1 MTVMSGTNV
10 QPRLKLFTLAWPI
23 FVEQLLRLMLG
34 YVSVFMLGHYS
45 DEAVAATGVANQ
57 ILAIS
62 VIFYGFL
69 TVGVQIVVAQLIGAK
84 RFKRVERVIT
94 NGLVV
99 AFLIGVAM
107 SLIFILFGDAFLRML
122 GLSETLVV
130 VGSPFIRIIG
140 GISVVIALY
149 SSILPILRTHGYVRQ
164 AMLVPITVSVI
175 NVVFNYLFLYG
186 KLSFLDLGVTGVG
199 IAVCIAN
206 VIGMLMSAWMLKKYI
221 GYVFRWQKLK
231 QCSRKML
238 GAILR
243 YGLPSAGENLSYAG
257 SQLVV
262 TAIIAFLGT
271 EALTTKVYASTIS
284 QFVALFAMSIGQ
296 ASQIIIGRAVGAR
309 DIDAAYRQGIKS
321 WRLGLMVA
329 LSISVVIYLLA
340 EPIMQLFTPNQ
351 EIIALTKKLF
361 MLSILLELGRA
372 TNIIVISSLN
382 ATGDVRFPFICGIIV
397 MWIVSLP
404 FSYLLGVYIGWGLVG
419 VWIAYII
426 DEGLRAML
434 MYRRWHSRVWTT
446 KSVF

>member
-1 MTVMSGTNV
+1 MSGVET
-10 QPRLKLFTLAWPI
+10 QGRLGLYTLAWPI

-69 TVGVQIVVAQLIGAK
+69 TVGVQIVVSQLIGAK
-84 RFKRVERVIT
+84 RFRRVERVIT

-99 AFLIGVAM
+99 AFLIGVIM
-107 SLIFILFGDAFLRML
+107 SLIFVVFGDSFLRML
-122 GLSETLVV
+122 GLSHELVA

-164 AMLVPITVSVI
+164 AMLVPITVSVV
-175 NVVFNYLFLYG
+175 NVVLNYLFLYG
-186 KLSFLDLGVTGVG
+186 KLSFLGLGVTGVG
-199 IAVCIAN
+199 IAVGIAN

-221 GYVFRWQKLK
+221 GYVFRWQKLQ

-309 DIDAAYRQGIKS
+309 EIDAAYRQGVKS
-321 WRLGLMVA
+321 WRLGMLVA
-329 LSISVVIYLLA
+329 LSISVVIYLFA
-340 EPIMQLFTPNQ
+340 VPIMQLFTGNQ
-351 EIIALTKKLF
+351 EIIALTKRLF
-361 MLSILLELGRA
+361 LFSILLELGRA
-372 TNIIVISSLN
+372 TNIIIISSLN

-404 FSYLLGVYIGWGLVG
+404 FSYLLGVSAGLGLVG
-419 VWIAYII
+419 VWLAYII
-426 DEGLRAML
+426 DEGLRAVL
-434 MYRRWHSRVWTT
+434 MFRRWRSRVWTT
-446 KSVF
+446 KSMF

>member
-1 MTVMSGTNV
+1 MTGMESQV
-10 QPRLKLFTLAWPI
+10 RLGLFTLAWPI

-69 TVGVQIVVAQLIGAK
+69 TVGVQIVVAQLLGAK
-84 RFKRVERVIT
+84 RFRRVERVIT

-107 SLIFILFGDAFLRML
+107 SLVFVLFGDAFLRML
-122 GLSETLVV
+122 GLSDELVV

-140 GISVVIALY
+140 GISVIIALY
-149 SSILPILRTHGYVRQ
+149 SSILPILRTHGFVRQ
-164 AMLVPITVSVI
+164 AMLVPITVSVV

-186 KLSFLDLGVTGVG
+186 QLSFLGLGVTGVG

-221 GYVFRWQKLK
+221 GYVFRWQKLR

-243 YGLPSAGENLSYAG
+243 FGLPSAGENLSYAG

-309 DIDAAYRQGIKS
+309 EIESAYRQGVKS
-321 WRLGLMVA
+321 WRLGLLVA
-329 LSISVVIYLLA
+329 FSLSLIIFLLA
-340 EPIMQLFTPNQ
+340 EPIMQLFTPNPQ
-351 EIIALTKKLF
+351 VIALTKKLF
-361 MLSILLELGRA
+361 MWHCCKVSDEAAFCLIQRPYISKTLL
-372 TNIIVISSLN
+372 T
-382 ATGDVRFPFICGIIV
+382 
-397 MWIVSLP
+397 
-404 FSYLLGVYIGWGLVG
+404 
-419 VWIAYII
+419 
-426 DEGLRAML
+426 
-434 MYRRWHSRVWTT
+434 RR
-446 KSVF
+446 

>member
-1 MTVMSGTNV
+1 MSGVET
-10 QPRLKLFTLAWPI
+10 QGRLGLYTLAWPI

-69 TVGVQIVVAQLIGAK
+69 TVGVQIVVSQLIGAK

-99 AFLIGVAM
+99 AFLIGVIM
-107 SLIFILFGDAFLRML
+107 SLIFVVFGDSFLRML
-122 GLSETLVV
+122 GLSHELVA

-164 AMLVPITVSVI
+164 AMLVPITVSVV
-175 NVVFNYLFLYG
+175 NVVLNYLFLYG
-186 KLSFLDLGVTGVG
+186 KLSFLGLGVTGVG
-199 IAVCIAN
+199 IAVGIAN

-221 GYVFRWQKLK
+221 GYVFRWQKLQ

-243 YGLPSAGENLSYAG
+243 FGLPSAGENLSYAG

-309 DIDAAYRQGIKS
+309 EIDAAYRQGVKS
-321 WRLGLMVA
+321 WRLGMLVA
-329 LSISVVIYLLA
+329 LSISVLIYLFA
-340 EPIMQLFTPNQ
+340 VPIMQLFTGNQ
-351 EIIALTKKLF
+351 EIIALTKRLF
-361 MLSILLELGRA
+361 LFSILLELGRA

-404 FSYLLGVYIGWGLVG
+404 FSYLLGVSAGLGLVG
-419 VWIAYII
+419 VWLAYII
-426 DEGLRAML
+426 DEGLRAVL
-434 MYRRWHSRVWTT
+434 MFRRWRSRVWTT
-446 KSVF
+446 KSMF

>member
-1 MTVMSGTNV
+1 MSGV
-10 QPRLKLFTLAWPI
+10 QTQGRLGLYTLAWPI

-69 TVGVQIVVAQLIGAK
+69 TVGVQIVVSQLIGAK

-99 AFLIGVAM
+99 AFLIGVIM
-107 SLIFILFGDAFLRML
+107 SLVFVLFGDSFLRML
-122 GLSETLVV
+122 GLSQQLVA

-149 SSILPILRTHGYVRQ
+149 SSILPILRTHGFVRQ
-164 AMLVPITVSVI
+164 AMLVPITVSVV
-175 NVVFNYLFLYG
+175 NVVLNYLFLYG
-186 KLSFLDLGVTGVG
+186 KLSFLGLGVTGVG
-199 IAVCIAN
+199 IAVGIAN
-206 VIGMLMSAWMLKKYI
+206 LIGMLMSVWMLKKYI
-221 GYVFRWQKLK
+221 GYVFRWQKLQ

-243 YGLPSAGENLSYAG
+243 YGLPSAGENLSYGG

-309 DIDAAYRQGIKS
+309 EIDAAYRQGVKS
-321 WRLGLMVA
+321 WRLGMLVA
-329 LSISVVIYLLA
+329 LSISVVIYLFA
-340 EPIMQLFTPNQ
+340 EPIMQLFTGNQ
-351 EIIALTKKLF
+351 EIIALTKRLF
-361 MLSILLELGRA
+361 LFSILL
-372 TNIIVISSLN
+372 
-382 ATGDVRFPFICGIIV
+382 
-397 MWIVSLP
+397 
-404 FSYLLGVYIGWGLVG
+404 
-419 VWIAYII
+419 
-426 DEGLRAML
+426 
-434 MYRRWHSRVWTT
+434 
-446 KSVF
+446 

>member
-1 MTVMSGTNV
+1 MSGVET
-10 QPRLKLFTLAWPI
+10 QGRLGLYTLAWPI

-69 TVGVQIVVAQLIGAK
+69 TVGVQIVVSQLIGAK

-99 AFLIGVAM
+99 AFLIGVIM
-107 SLIFILFGDAFLRML
+107 SLIFVVFGDSFLRML
-122 GLSETLVV
+122 GLSHELVA

-164 AMLVPITVSVI
+164 AMLVPITVSVV
-175 NVVFNYLFLYG
+175 NVVLNYLFLYG
-186 KLSFLDLGVTGVG
+186 KLSFFGLGVTGVG
-199 IAVCIAN
+199 IAVGIAN

-221 GYVFRWQKLK
+221 GYVFRWQKLQ

-309 DIDAAYRQGIKS
+309 EIDAAYRQGVKS
-321 WRLGLMVA
+321 WRLGMLVA
-329 LSISVVIYLLA
+329 LSISVLIYLFA
-340 EPIMQLFTPNQ
+340 VPIMQLFTGNQ
-351 EIIALTKKLF
+351 EIIALTKRLF
-361 MLSILLELGRA
+361 LFSILLELGRA

-404 FSYLLGVYIGWGLVG
+404 FSYLLGVSAGLGLVG
-419 VWIAYII
+419 VWLAYII
-426 DEGLRAML
+426 DEGLRAVL
-434 MYRRWHSRVWTT
+434 MFRRWRSRVWTT
-446 KSVF
+446 KSMF

>member
-1 MTVMSGTNV
+1 MSGAQT
-10 QPRLKLFTLAWPI
+10 QPRLGLFTLAWPI
-23 FVEQLLRLMLG
+23 FIEQLLRLMLG

-107 SLIFILFGDAFLRML
+107 SLVFVLFGDSFLRML
-122 GLSETLVV
+122 GLNERLVA

-140 GISVVIALY
+140 GISVIIALY

-164 AMLVPITVSVI
+164 AMLVPITVSAV

-206 VIGMLMSAWMLKKYI
+206 VVGMLMSAWMLKKYI

-238 GAILR
+238 AAILR
-243 YGLPSAGENLSYAG
+243 FGLPSAGENLSYAG

-262 TAIIAFLGT
+262 TVIIATLGT

-309 DIDAAYRQGIKS
+309 ELDKAYQQGMKS
-321 WRLGLMVA
+321 WRLGQVVA
-329 LSISVVIYLLA
+329 LTLSIAIYLLG
-340 EPIMQLFTPNQ
+340 EPIMRLFTASAEVIAMTHQLF
-351 EIIALTKKLF
+351 
-361 MLSILLELGRA
+361 LLAIFLEMGRT

-404 FSYLLGVYIGWGLVG
+404 FSYLLGIYAGLGLVG
-419 VWIAYII
+419 VWLAYII
-426 DEGLRAML
+426 DEGLRGLL
-434 MYRRWHSRVWTT
+434 MYRRWRSRIWIS

>member
-1 MTVMSGTNV
+1 MTGMESQV
-10 QPRLKLFTLAWPI
+10 RLGLFTLAWPI

-69 TVGVQIVVAQLIGAK
+69 TVGVQIVVAQLLGAK
-84 RFKRVERVIT
+84 RFRRVERVIT
-94 NGLVV
+94 NSLVV

-107 SLIFILFGDAFLRML
+107 SLVFVLFGDAFLRML
-122 GLSETLVV
+122 GLSDELVV

-140 GISVVIALY
+140 GISVIIALY
-149 SSILPILRTHGYVRQ
+149 SSILPILRTHGFVRQ
-164 AMLVPITVSVI
+164 AMLVPITVSVV

-186 KLSFLDLGVTGVG
+186 QLSFLGLGVTGVG

-221 GYVFRWQKLK
+221 GYVFRWQKLR

-243 YGLPSAGENLSYAG
+243 FGLPSAGENLSYAG

-296 ASQIIIGRAVGAR
+296 ASQIIIGRAAGAR
-309 DIDAAYRQGIKS
+309 EIESAYRQGVKS
-321 WRLGLMVA
+321 WRLGLLVA
-329 LSISVVIYLLA
+329 FSLSLIIFLLA
-340 EPIMQLFTPNQ
+340 EPIMQLFTPNPQ
-351 EIIALTKKLF
+351 VIALTKKLF

-372 TNIIVISSLN
+372 TNIILISSLN

-404 FSYLLGVYIGWGLVG
+404 FSYLLGVYIGMGLVG
-419 VWIAYII
+419 VWLAYII

-434 MYRRWHSRVWTT
+434 MYRRWRSRVWTT
-446 KSVF
+446 KSMF

>member
-1 MTVMSGTNV
+1 MSGV
-10 QPRLKLFTLAWPI
+10 QTQGRLGLYTLAWPI

-69 TVGVQIVVAQLIGAK
+69 TVGVQIVVSQLIGAK

-99 AFLIGVAM
+99 AFLIGVIM
-107 SLIFILFGDAFLRML
+107 SLVFVLFGDSFLRML
-122 GLSETLVV
+122 GLSQQLVA

-149 SSILPILRTHGYVRQ
+149 SSILPILRTHGFVRQ
-164 AMLVPITVSVI
+164 AMLVPITVSVV
-175 NVVFNYLFLYG
+175 NVVLNYLFLYG
-186 KLSFLDLGVTGVG
+186 KLSFLGLGVTGVG
-199 IAVCIAN
+199 IAVGIAN
-206 VIGMLMSAWMLKKYI
+206 LIGMLMSVWMLKKYI
-221 GYVFRWQKLK
+221 GYVFRWQKLQ

-243 YGLPSAGENLSYAG
+243 YGLPSAGENLSYGG

-309 DIDAAYRQGIKS
+309 EIDAAYRQGVKS
-321 WRLGLMVA
+321 WRLGMLVA
-329 LSISVVIYLLA
+329 LSISVVIYLFA
-340 EPIMQLFTPNQ
+340 EPIMQLFTGNQ
-351 EIIALTKKLF
+351 EIIALTKRLF
-361 MLSILLELGRA
+361 LFSILLELGRA

-404 FSYLLGVYIGWGLVG
+404 FSYLLGVYAGLGLVG
-419 VWIAYII
+419 VWLAYII
-426 DEGLRAML
+426 DEGVRAVL
-434 MYRRWHSRVWTT
+434 MFRRWRSRVWTT
-446 KSVF
+446 KSMF

>member
-1 MTVMSGTNV
+1 MTGTESQV
-10 QPRLKLFTLAWPI
+10 RLGLFTLAWPI

-69 TVGVQIVVAQLIGAK
+69 TVGVQIVVAQLLGAK
-84 RFKRVERVIT
+84 RFRRIERVIT

-107 SLIFILFGDAFLRML
+107 SLVFVLFGDAFLRML
-122 GLSETLVV
+122 GLSDELVV

-140 GISVVIALY
+140 GISVIIALY
-149 SSILPILRTHGYVRQ
+149 SSILPILRTHGFVRQ
-164 AMLVPITVSVI
+164 AMLVPITVSVV

-186 KLSFLDLGVTGVG
+186 KLSFLGLGVTGVG

-221 GYVFRWQKLK
+221 GYVFRWQKLR

-243 YGLPSAGENLSYAG
+243 FGLPSAGENLSYAG

-309 DIDAAYRQGIKS
+309 EIESAYRQGIKS
-321 WRLGLMVA
+321 WRLGLLVA
-329 LSISVVIYLLA
+329 FSLSLAIFLLA

-351 EIIALTKKLF
+351 QVIALTKKLF

-404 FSYLLGVYIGWGLVG
+404 FSYLLGVYIGLGLVG
-419 VWIAYII
+419 VWLAYII

-434 MYRRWHSRVWTT
+434 MYRRWRSRVWTT

>member
-1 MTVMSGTNV
+1 MTGMESQV
-10 QPRLKLFTLAWPI
+10 RLGLFTLAWPI

-69 TVGVQIVVAQLIGAK
+69 TVGVQIVVAQLLGAK
-84 RFKRVERVIT
+84 RFRRVERMIT

-107 SLIFILFGDAFLRML
+107 SLVFVLFGDAFLRML
-122 GLSETLVV
+122 GLSDELVA

-140 GISVVIALY
+140 GISVIIALY
-149 SSILPILRTHGYVRQ
+149 SSILPILRTHGFVRQ
-164 AMLVPITVSVI
+164 AMLVPITVSVV

-186 KLSFLDLGVTGVG
+186 QLSFLGLGVTGVG

-221 GYVFRWQKLK
+221 GYVFRWQKLR

-243 YGLPSAGENLSYAG
+243 FGLPSAGENLSYAG

-309 DIDAAYRQGIKS
+309 EIESAYRQGVKS
-321 WRLGLMVA
+321 WRLGLLVA
-329 LSISVVIYLLA
+329 FSLSLIIFLLA
-340 EPIMQLFTPNQ
+340 EPIMQLFTPNPQ
-351 EIIALTKKLF
+351 VIALTKKLF

-404 FSYLLGVYIGWGLVG
+404 FSYLLGVYIGLGLVG
-419 VWIAYII
+419 VWLAYII

-446 KSVF
+446 KSMF

>member
-1 MTVMSGTNV
+1 MAGTES
-10 QPRLKLFTLAWPI
+10 QIRLGLFTLAWPI

-57 ILAIS
+57 ILALS

-69 TVGVQIVVAQLIGAK
+69 TVGVQIVVAQLLGAK

-99 AFLIGVAM
+99 AFIIGVAM
-107 SLIFILFGDAFLRML
+107 SLIFVLFGDSFLRML
-122 GLSETLVV
+122 GLSEELVT

-164 AMLVPITVSVI
+164 AMLVPITVSLI

-186 KLSFLDLGVTGVG
+186 QLSFLGLGVTGVG

-206 VIGMLMSAWMLKKYI
+206 VVGMVMSALMLKKYI
-221 GYVFRWQKLK
+221 GYVFHWKKLQ
-231 QCSRKML
+231 QCSRKIL

-296 ASQIIIGRAVGAR
+296 ASQIMIGRAVGAR
-309 DIDAAYRQGIKS
+309 EIDAAYRQGIKS

-329 LSISVVIYLLA
+329 FSISVVIYLLA

-426 DEGLRAML
+426 DEGLRALL

>member
-1 MTVMSGTNV
+1 M
-10 QPRLKLFTLAWPI
+10 
-23 FVEQLLRLMLG
+23 
-34 YVSVFMLGHYS
+34 
-45 DEAVAATGVANQ
+45 
-57 ILAIS
+57 
-62 VIFYGFL
+62 
-69 TVGVQIVVAQLIGAK
+69 
-84 RFKRVERVIT
+84 
-94 NGLVV
+94 
-99 AFLIGVAM
+99 
-107 SLIFILFGDAFLRML
+107 
-122 GLSETLVV
+122 
-130 VGSPFIRIIG
+130 
-140 GISVVIALY
+140 
-149 SSILPILRTHGYVRQ
+149 
-164 AMLVPITVSVI
+164 PITVSVI

-309 DIDAAYRQGIKS
+309 EIDAAYRQGIKS

>member
-1 MTVMSGTNV
+1 MSGVET
-10 QPRLKLFTLAWPI
+10 QGRLGLYTLAWPI

-69 TVGVQIVVAQLIGAK
+69 TVGVQIVVSQLIGAK
-84 RFKRVERVIT
+84 RFRRVERVIT

-99 AFLIGVAM
+99 AFLIGVIM
-107 SLIFILFGDAFLRML
+107 SLIFVVFGDSFLRML
-122 GLSETLVV
+122 GLSHELVA

-164 AMLVPITVSVI
+164 AMLVPITVSVV
-175 NVVFNYLFLYG
+175 NVVLNYLFLYG
-186 KLSFLDLGVTGVG
+186 KLSFLGLGVTGVG
-199 IAVCIAN
+199 IAVGIAN

-221 GYVFRWQKLK
+221 GYVFRWQKLQ

-309 DIDAAYRQGIKS
+309 EIDAAYRQGVKS
-321 WRLGLMVA
+321 WRLGMLVA
-329 LSISVVIYLLA
+329 LSISVLIYLFA
-340 EPIMQLFTPNQ
+340 VPIMQLFTSNQ
-351 EIIALTKKLF
+351 EIIALTKRLF
-361 MLSILLELGRA
+361 LFSILLELGRA

-404 FSYLLGVYIGWGLVG
+404 FSYLLGVSAGLGLVG
-419 VWIAYII
+419 VWLAYII
-426 DEGLRAML
+426 DEGLRAVL
-434 MYRRWHSRVWTT
+434 MFRRWRSRVWTT
-446 KSVF
+446 KSMF

>member
-1 MTVMSGTNV
+1 MTGMESQV
-10 QPRLKLFTLAWPI
+10 RLGLFTLAWPI

-69 TVGVQIVVAQLIGAK
+69 TVGVQIVVAQLLGAK
-84 RFKRVERVIT
+84 RFRRVERVIT

-107 SLIFILFGDAFLRML
+107 SLVFVLFGDAFLRML
-122 GLSETLVV
+122 GLSDELVV

-140 GISVVIALY
+140 GISVIIALY
-149 SSILPILRTHGYVRQ
+149 SSILPILRTHGFVRQ
-164 AMLVPITVSVI
+164 AMLVPITVSVV

-186 KLSFLDLGVTGVG
+186 QLSFLGLGVTGVG

-221 GYVFRWQKLK
+221 GYVFRWQKLR

-243 YGLPSAGENLSYAG
+243 FGLPSAGENLSYAG

-309 DIDAAYRQGIKS
+309 EIESAYRQGVKS
-321 WRLGLMVA
+321 WRLGLLVA
-329 LSISVVIYLLA
+329 FSLSLIIFLLA
-340 EPIMQLFTPNQ
+340 EPIMQLFTPNPQ
-351 EIIALTKKLF
+351 VIALTKKLF

-404 FSYLLGVYIGWGLVG
+404 FSYLLGVYIGMGLVG
-419 VWIAYII
+419 GWLAYII

-446 KSVF
+446 KSMF

>member
-1 MTVMSGTNV
+1 MTDRESPV
-10 QPRLKLFTLAWPI
+10 RLGLFTLPWPI

-69 TVGVQIVVAQLIGAK
+69 TVGVQIVVAQLLGAG
-84 RFKRVERVIT
+84 RFRRVERVIT

-99 AFLIGVAM
+99 AFQIGVAM
-107 SLIFILFGDAFLRML
+107 SLVFVIFGDAFLRLL
-122 GLSETLVV
+122 GLSDALVA

-140 GISVVIALY
+140 GISVIIALY
-149 SSILPILRTHGYVRQ
+149 SSILPILRTHGFVRQ

-175 NVVFNYLFLYG
+175 NVAFNYLFLYG
-186 KLSFLDLGVTGVG
+186 KLSFLGLGVTGVG
-199 IAVCIAN
+199 IAVCLAN
-206 VIGMLMSAWMLKKYI
+206 AVGMMMSVWMLRKYI
-221 GYVFRWQKLK
+221 GYVFRWEKLK
-231 QCSRKML
+231 HCSRKML

-262 TAIIAFLGT
+262 TAIIAYLGT

-284 QFVALFAMSIGQ
+284 QFVALFAISIGQ

-309 DIDAAYRQGIKS
+309 EIDAAYLQGVKS
-321 WRLGLMVA
+321 WRLGLLVA
-329 LSISVVIYLLA
+329 LAISVVIYLFA
-340 EPIMQLFTPNQ
+340 EPIMQLFTSNQ
-351 EIIALTKKLF
+351 QIIALTKRLF
-361 MLSILLELGRA
+361 LFSILLELGRA

-404 FSYLLGVYIGWGLVG
+404 FSWLLGLHLGLGLVG
-419 VWIAYII
+419 VWLAYII

-434 MYRRWHSRVWTT
+434 MFRRWRSRVWTT

>member
-1 MTVMSGTNV
+1 MTGMESQV
-10 QPRLKLFTLAWPI
+10 RLGLFTLAWPI

-69 TVGVQIVVAQLIGAK
+69 TVGVQIVVAQLLGAK
-84 RFKRVERVIT
+84 RFRRVERVIT

-107 SLIFILFGDAFLRML
+107 SLVFVLFGDAFLRML
-122 GLSETLVV
+122 GLSDELVV

-140 GISVVIALY
+140 GISVIIALY
-149 SSILPILRTHGYVRQ
+149 SSILPILRTHGFVRQ
-164 AMLVPITVSVI
+164 AMLVPITVSVV

-186 KLSFLDLGVTGVG
+186 QLSFLGLGVTGVG

-221 GYVFRWQKLK
+221 GYVFRWQKLR

-243 YGLPSAGENLSYAG
+243 FGLPSAGENLSYAG

-309 DIDAAYRQGIKS
+309 EIESAYQQGVKS
-321 WRLGLMVA
+321 WRLGLLVA
-329 LSISVVIYLLA
+329 FSLSLIIFLLA
-340 EPIMQLFTPNQ
+340 EPIMQLFTPNPQ
-351 EIIALTKKLF
+351 VVALTKKLF

-404 FSYLLGVYIGWGLVG
+404 FSYLLGVYIGMGLVG
-419 VWIAYII
+419 VWLAYII

-446 KSVF
+446 KSMF

>member
-1 MTVMSGTNV
+1 MSGVET
-10 QPRLKLFTLAWPI
+10 QGRLGLYTLAWPI

-69 TVGVQIVVAQLIGAK
+69 TVGVQIVVSQLIGAK

-99 AFLIGVAM
+99 AFLIGVIM
-107 SLIFILFGDAFLRML
+107 SLVFVLFGDSFLRML
-122 GLSETLVV
+122 GLSQQLVA

-149 SSILPILRTHGYVRQ
+149 SSILPILRTHGFVRQ
-164 AMLVPITVSVI
+164 AMLVPITVSVV
-175 NVVFNYLFLYG
+175 NVVLNYLFLYG
-186 KLSFLDLGVTGVG
+186 KLSFLGLGVTGVG
-199 IAVCIAN
+199 IAVGIAN
-206 VIGMLMSAWMLKKYI
+206 LIGMLMSAWMLKKYI
-221 GYVFRWQKLK
+221 GYVFRWQKLQ

-309 DIDAAYRQGIKS
+309 EIDAAYRQGVKS
-321 WRLGLMVA
+321 WRLGMLVA
-329 LSISVVIYLLA
+329 LSISVVIYLFA
-340 EPIMQLFTPNQ
+340 EPIMQLFTGNQ
-351 EIIALTKKLF
+351 EIIALTKRLF
-361 MLSILLELGRA
+361 LFSIFLELGRA

-404 FSYLLGVYIGWGLVG
+404 FSYLLGVYAGLG
-419 VWIAYII
+419 LAYII
-426 DEGLRAML
+426 DEGLRAVL
-434 MYRRWHSRVWTT
+434 MFRRWRSRVWTT
-446 KSVF
+446 KSMF

>member
-1 MTVMSGTNV
+1 MSGVET
-10 QPRLKLFTLAWPI
+10 QGRLGLYTLAWPI

-69 TVGVQIVVAQLIGAK
+69 TVGVQIVVSQLIGAK

-99 AFLIGVAM
+99 AFLIGVIM
-107 SLIFILFGDAFLRML
+107 SLIFVVFGDSFLRML
-122 GLSETLVV
+122 GLSHELVA

-164 AMLVPITVSVI
+164 AMLVPITVSVV
-175 NVVFNYLFLYG
+175 NVVLNYLFLYG
-186 KLSFLDLGVTGVG
+186 KLSFLGLGVTGVG
-199 IAVCIAN
+199 IAVGIAN

-221 GYVFRWQKLK
+221 GYVFRWQKLQ

-309 DIDAAYRQGIKS
+309 EIDAAYRQGVKS
-321 WRLGLMVA
+321 WRLGMLVA
-329 LSISVVIYLLA
+329 LSISVLIYLFA
-340 EPIMQLFTPNQ
+340 VPIMQLFTGNQ
-351 EIIALTKKLF
+351 EIIALTKWLF
-361 MLSILLELGRA
+361 LFSILLELGRA

-404 FSYLLGVYIGWGLVG
+404 FSYLLGVSAGLGLVG
-419 VWIAYII
+419 VWLAYII
-426 DEGLRAML
+426 DEGLRAVL
-434 MYRRWHSRVWTT
+434 MFRRWRSRVWTT
-446 KSVF
+446 KSMF

>member
-1 MTVMSGTNV
+1 MSGVET
-10 QPRLKLFTLAWPI
+10 QGRLGLYTLAWPI

-69 TVGVQIVVAQLIGAK
+69 TVGVQIVVSQLIGAK

-99 AFLIGVAM
+99 AFLIGVIM
-107 SLIFILFGDAFLRML
+107 SLVFVLFGDSFLRML
-122 GLSETLVV
+122 GLSQQLVA

-149 SSILPILRTHGYVRQ
+149 SSILPILRTHGFVRQ
-164 AMLVPITVSVI
+164 AMLVPITVSVV
-175 NVVFNYLFLYG
+175 NVVLNYLFLYG
-186 KLSFLDLGVTGVG
+186 KLSFLGLGVTGVG
-199 IAVCIAN
+199 IAVGIAN

-221 GYVFRWQKLK
+221 GYVFRWQKLQ

-284 QFVALFAMSIGQ
+284 QFVALFAMSIGP
-296 ASQIIIGRAVGAR
+296 ASQIIIGRAAGAR
-309 DIDAAYRQGIKS
+309 EIDAAYRQGVKS
-321 WRLGLMVA
+321 WRLGMLVA
-329 LSISVVIYLLA
+329 LSISVVIYLFA
-340 EPIMQLFTPNQ
+340 EPIMQLFTGNQ
-351 EIIALTKKLF
+351 EIIALTKRLF
-361 MLSILLELGRA
+361 LFSILLELGRA

-404 FSYLLGVYIGWGLVG
+404 FSYLLGVYAGLGLVG
-419 VWIAYII
+419 VWLAYII
-426 DEGLRAML
+426 DEGVRAVL
-434 MYRRWHSRVWTT
+434 MFRRWRSRVWTT
-446 KSVF
+446 KSMF

>member
-1 MTVMSGTNV
+1 MTDRESPV
-10 QPRLKLFTLAWPI
+10 RLGLFTLAWPI

-69 TVGVQIVVAQLIGAK
+69 TVGVQIVVAQLLGAG
-84 RFKRVERVIT
+84 RFRRIERVIT
-94 NGLVV
+94 NGLAV

-107 SLIFILFGDAFLRML
+107 SLVFVIFGDAFLRLL
-122 GLSETLVV
+122 GLSDALVA

-140 GISVVIALY
+140 GISVIIALY
-149 SSILPILRTHGYVRQ
+149 SSILPILRTHGFVRQ

-175 NVVFNYLFLYG
+175 NVAFNYLFLYG
-186 KLSFLDLGVTGVG
+186 KLSFLGLGVTGVG
-199 IAVCIAN
+199 IAVCLAN
-206 VIGMLMSAWMLKKYI
+206 AVGMMMSVWMLRKYI
-221 GYVFRWQKLK
+221 GYVFRWEKLK
-231 QCSRKML
+231 HCSRKML

-262 TAIIAFLGT
+262 TAIIAYLGT

-284 QFVALFAMSIGQ
+284 QFVALFAISIGQ

-309 DIDAAYRQGIKS
+309 EIDAAYLQGIKS
-321 WRLGLMVA
+321 WRLGLLVA
-329 LSISVVIYLLA
+329 LAISVVIYLFA
-340 EPIMQLFTPNQ
+340 EPIMQLFTSNQ
-351 EIIALTKKLF
+351 QIIALTKRLF
-361 MLSILLELGRA
+361 LFSILLELGRA

-404 FSYLLGVYIGWGLVG
+404 FSWLLGLHLGLGLVG
-419 VWIAYII
+419 VWLAYII

-434 MYRRWHSRVWTT
+434 MFRRWRSRVWTT
-446 KSVF
+446 KSLF